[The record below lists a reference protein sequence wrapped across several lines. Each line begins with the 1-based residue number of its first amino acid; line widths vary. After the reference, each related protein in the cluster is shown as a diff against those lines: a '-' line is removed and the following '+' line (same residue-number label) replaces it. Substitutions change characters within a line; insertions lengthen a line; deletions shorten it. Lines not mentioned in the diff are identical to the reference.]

1 MGWREAAAKGTGGQ
15 GMSWCQGT
23 GEESIPSRSQWSAM
37 LVAATEQVS
46 KGLMS
51 SLNWSERLARV
62 MQVKSRGAERE
73 KPNCSGLRREWAVR
87 EQKKV

>member
-1 MGWREAAAKGTGGQ
+1 
-15 GMSWCQGT
+15 MSWCQGT

-37 LVAATEQVS
+37 LVAAT
-46 KGLMS
+46 GLMS

-62 MQVKSRGAERE
+62 MEVKSRGAERE